1 MLASLSIKN
10 YALIENLKV
19 DFKDG
24 LSIITGET
32 GAGKSILMGGLAL
45 VLGKRADTS
54 LVYDKAKK
62 CVIEAEFQI
71 GSYQLEL
78 FFKENDLDYDPW
90 VIIRR
95 EILPNGKSRA
105 FVNDTPTN
113 LSVLNSLTSQLID
126 IHSQHETLQ
135 LSDPF
140 YQFHIIDSLA
150 DNNQYLKDY
159 HMAFQ
164 KYKLMLKEL
173 EEIRQGQLQAQK
185 EYDYN
190 VFLWDELHKAALKPG
205 ELEDLEKDLEKLS
218 HIEEIKANLSGV
230 IELSERESLG
240 VLSQLSEINQQL
252 SRIGR
257 YAELYETLSD
267 RMKSLLIEFKDITD
281 EVETENDNLVYDPQ
295 ALETVENRLQLLYD
309 LQKKHQ
315 VRTVEE
321 LIEIREQY
329 QFKIEEVDNADETI
343 NLKSAEIKAAE
354 ERLYKFC
361 EKLHDRREKAIPQ
374 FSGQIE
380 KALAGLEMKN
390 TRFKVGLSKTAEF
403 MFNGRD
409 HLQFLMSSDKGKTFE
424 HMKKI
429 ASGGEMSRIMLAV
442 KSILSKYSNL
452 PAIIFDEIDTGVS
465 GEVSNRIAELML
477 AMSKNMQVI
486 TITHLPQVAAKGH
499 HHYKVYKK
507 EHDEVVSSNIK
518 LLTGEERLVELA
530 EMLGGSKI
538 TESAMAHAKQLLS

>member
-19 DFKDG
+19 DFKEG

-54 LVYDKAKK
+54 LVYDKKKK
-62 CVIEAEFQI
+62 CIVEAEFQV
-71 GSYQLEL
+71 GTYDLEL
-78 FFKENDLDYDPW
+78 FFENNDLDYDSL

-105 FVNDTPTN
+105 FINDTPTN
-113 LSVLNSLTSQLID
+113 LTVLNGLTRQLID

-135 LSDPF
+135 LSDPA

-150 DNNQYLKDY
+150 ENSKILNDY
-159 HMAFQ
+159 FVAFQ
-164 KYKLMLKEL
+164 EHKTMLNEL
-173 EEIRQGQLQAQK
+173 EDINRKQAEAQK

-190 VFLWDELHKAALKPG
+190 VFLWEELDKANLRIG
-205 ELEDLEKDLEKLS
+205 ELEELEKDLEKLS
-218 HIEEIKANLSGV
+218 HLEEIKANLSGILEV
-230 IELSERESLG
+230 SERDSLG
-240 VLSQLSEINQQL
+240 AVSQLDEINQL
-252 SRIGR
+252 FNRIGT
-257 YAELYETLSD
+257 YAELYEALSE
-267 RMKSLLIEFKDITD
+267 RMRSLLIEFKDILS
-281 EVETENDNLVYDPQ
+281 EVEAENDNLVYDPVG
-295 ALETVENRLQLLYD
+295 LERVESRLQLLYD

-315 VRTVEE
+315 VTTIDQ
-321 LIEIREQY
+321 LIEVHEAY
-329 QFKIEEVDNADETI
+329 QLKIEVVDNADEAISKKTI
-343 NLKSAEIKAAE
+343 QIKEAE
-354 ERLYKFC
+354 ERLDELC
-361 EKLHDRREKAIPQ
+361 AELHDRREKSIPQ
-374 FSGQIE
+374 FNDQIE
-380 KALAGLEMKN
+380 KSLAGLEMKN
-390 TRFKVGLSKTAEF
+390 TRFRVDLTKTTDY
-403 MFNGRD
+403 MFNGSD
-409 HLQFLMSSDKGKTFE
+409 QLQFLMSSDKGKTFE
-424 HMKKI
+424 NMKKV

-477 AMSKNMQVI
+477 AMCNNMQVI

-507 EHDEVVSSNIK
+507 EQEGVISSNIRR
-518 LLTGEERLVELA
+518 LNDDERLVELA
-530 EMLGGSKI
+530 EMLGGSHI
-538 TESAMAHAKQLLS
+538 TESAIAHAKQLLS